1 MSEASMTRPR
11 SPLELGALAL
21 AALGLPPWPGS
32 SPCSSRQRALRIH
45 DGFGIAFAILLAGG
59 AIAAA
64 VACLARG
71 RAEAVTL
78 AGPDS

>member
-1 MSEASMTRPR
+1 VFEGASVASGFTTY
-11 SPLELGALAL
+11 
-21 AALGLPPWPGS
+21 
-32 SPCSSRQRALRIH
+32 
-45 DGFGIAFAILLAGG
+45 FGIAFAILLAGG

>member
-1 MSEASMTRPR
+1 VFEAASVA
-11 SPLELGALAL
+11 S
-21 AALGLPPWPGS
+21 GLTT
-32 SPCSSRQRALRIH
+32 
-45 DGFGIAFAILLAGG
+45 GFGIAFAILLAGG